1 MGCKEGCRLLSRLR
15 FLPNP
20 LVGTPPPH
28 HHLDP
33 QVALVAVELRSLS
46 GDKVEVDAMVRAVLA
61 ILGCGGLPE
70 EPPDP
75 SHL

>member
-1 MGCKEGCRLLSRLR
+1 MLLSWNVFERKNLLMQIVLANR
-15 FLPNP
+15 RMVAL
-20 LVGTPPPH
+20 LIV
-28 HHLDP
+28 
-33 QVALVAVELRSLS
+33 VALVAVELRSLS

-75 SHL
+75 SYL